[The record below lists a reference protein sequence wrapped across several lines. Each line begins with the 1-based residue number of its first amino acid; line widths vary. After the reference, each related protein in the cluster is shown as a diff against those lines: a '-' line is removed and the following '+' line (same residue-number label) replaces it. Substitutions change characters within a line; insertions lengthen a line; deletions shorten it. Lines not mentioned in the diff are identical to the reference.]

1 MDSEEVNE
9 EMNSILERLKAS
21 ERFDDAMWELEG
33 ELLDA
38 FGSERFTIYQKDS
51 NDQEIVSWYRTS
63 NDSVDEIRVPL
74 SPASIAGYCGMTM
87 QPLVIDDAYDSDYL
101 ESVSPEL
108 QFDHSY
114 DGASGYLTE
123 AMIVV
128 PIVHN
133 EKLYGVIQVINNVEG
148 GAFSDSIYFMAVQLA
163 DVIAE
168 SFRYE
173 LRTSTGPYDSLVQ
186 VGRISMETLDKAEE
200 KAKTDKVPVSHVL
213 RTTFDV
219 SSEDIGESF
228 AAYFQVPFHTFD
240 ENMVIDDDMIGTLN
254 KSFLAT
260 NHWVP
265 LYQDGVKATILIS
278 DPNNHELVME
288 IQNIIKAV
296 NYEFHVCLAED
307 ILKYLGLNAKGAV
320 ENTMDIADLDNILEG
335 GDGNILQEDS
345 TDTGNEELDTD
356 DESKIIQLVNKII
369 IRAVQEES
377 SDIHIEPMKG
387 KTPGEVR
394 MRVDGMCRK
403 VFDIPASLM
412 RPVVARIKVLS
423 NLDIAER
430 RKPQDGK
437 MTVRLRGKP
446 LELRVAT
453 LPTISGESAVL
464 RILAG
469 GGALPFEKLMFSEKN
484 AANIH
489 EMIAHP
495 HGIVFVVGPTGSGK
509 TTTLHAILA
518 LLNTEERKILTAE
531 DPVEITQNGLQQVQV
546 LPKAGLTFA
555 SAMRSFLRCDPDIIL
570 IGEMRDEET
579 ASTGVEA
586 SLTGH
591 LVFSTLHTNSA
602 PETIIRLLD
611 IGLDPMNFADALVG
625 VVAQRL
631 IRTLCGKCKQSY
643 KPEKDEVDK
652 LIHFYGGQEQ
662 VDKHLDINFS
672 ELELYKSN
680 GCEKCGHTG
689 YRGRMGIHE
698 VLMGTKDMKKL
709 VAKASPVPLLKD
721 QAVEDGMTTL
731 MQDGIAKVFLGYSD
745 LEMVRKVAFS

>member
-1 MDSEEVNE
+1 MEAENGQE

-38 FGSERFTIYQKDS
+38 FQAERFTIYQKDS
-51 NDQEIVSWYRTS
+51 NDQEVVSWYRTS
-63 NDSVDEIRVPL
+63 NDSVEEIRVPI
-74 SPASIAGYCGMTM
+74 SPASIAGYCAQTL

-101 ESVSPEL
+101 ESVNTQL

-123 AMIVV
+123 AMVVV
-128 PIVHN
+128 PIVFN
-133 EKLYGVIQVINNVEG
+133 EKLYGILQVINNVEG
-148 GAFSDSIYFMAVQLA
+148 GPFHDDTYYKATQLA
-163 DVIAE
+163 DCIAE
-168 SFRYE
+168 NFRYE
-173 LRTSTGPYDSLVQ
+173 LRTSSGPYDLLVQ
-186 VGRISMETLDKAEE
+186 SGRITMEQLDNAEE
-200 KAKTDKVPVSHVL
+200 RAKTDKVPISHAL
-213 RTTFDV
+213 RQMYDV
-219 SSEDIGESF
+219 AAEEIGESLST
-228 AAYFQVPFHTFD
+228 YYQVPFHAYD
-240 ENMVIDDDMIGTLN
+240 DNLLIDKDLLGNLN
-254 KSFLAT
+254 ISFLAS

-265 LYQDGVKATILIS
+265 LFSDSEKATILLA
-278 DPNNHELVME
+278 DPNDHELIME
-288 IQNIIKAV
+288 IQNIVKAM
-296 NYEFHVCLAED
+296 NYEFHVGLAED
-307 ILKYLGLNAKGAV
+307 ILRYLDLDPSGKQVKNMA
-320 ENTMDIADLDNILEG
+320 IADIDSLVEG
-335 GDGNILQEDS
+335 DEGVIQEMES
-345 TDTGNEELDTD
+345 GEGGNEELDSD
-356 DESKIIQLVNKII
+356 EESKIIQLVNKII
-369 IRAVQEES
+369 IRAVQEGS

-394 MRVDGMCRK
+394 MRIDGICRK
-403 VFDIPASLM
+403 VFDIPSTLM

-437 MTVRLRGKP
+437 MTVRLKGKP

-453 LPTISGESAVL
+453 LPVVNGESAVL
-464 RILAG
+464 RILAQ
-469 GGALPFEKLMFSEKN
+469 GGALPFDKLMLSQRN
-484 AANIH
+484 ADCIN
-489 EMIAHP
+489 EMMAHP
-495 HGIVFVVGPTGSGK
+495 HGIILVVGPTGSGK

-518 LLNTEERKILTAE
+518 VMNTEERKILTAE

-555 SAMRSFLRCDPDIIL
+555 SAMRSFLRCDPDVIL

-579 ASTGVEA
+579 AHSGIEA

-631 IRTLCGKCKQSY
+631 IRTLCGKCKQGY
-643 KPEKDEVDK
+643 IAEDEEWEKLRHLYGEEMYDIDFKDLDRKEHELFKPM
-652 LIHFYGGQEQ
+652 
-662 VDKHLDINFS
+662 
-672 ELELYKSN
+672 
-680 GCEKCGHTG
+680 GCEKCGQSG

-698 VLMGTKDMKKL
+698 VLMGTPKMKKL
-709 VAKASPVPLLKD
+709 VSKSAPVPDLVA
-721 QAVEDGMTTL
+721 QAVDDGMRTL
-731 MQDGIAKVFLGYSD
+731 LQDGIAKIINGHAD
-745 LEMVRKVAFS
+745 LDMVRKVAYK

>member
-1 MDSEEVNE
+1 MEEAVNGQE

-38 FGSERFTIYQKDS
+38 FSAERFTIYQKDA
-51 NDQEIVSWYRTS
+51 NDSEIVSWYRTS
-63 NDSVDEIRVPL
+63 NDSVQEVRVPI
-74 SPASIAGYCGMTM
+74 SPASIAGYCAMS
-87 QPLVIDDAYDSDYL
+87 QQAFVVDDAYDTDYL
-101 ESVSPEL
+101 ESLNQEL

-123 AMIVV
+123 AMVVV
-128 PIVHN
+128 PIVHH
-133 EKLYGVIQVINNVEG
+133 EKLYGVLQVINNVEG
-148 GAFSDSIYFMAVQLA
+148 GPFEDDTYYKAVQLA
-163 DVIAE
+163 EVISE

-173 LRTSTGPYDSLVQ
+173 LRTSSGPYDLIVQ
-186 VGRISMETLDKAEE
+186 SGRINLEQLDLAEDKAASE
-200 KAKTDKVPVSHVL
+200 KVPLSHAL
-213 RTTFDV
+213 RTMFDLTA
-219 SSEDIGESF
+219 EEIGECLST
-228 AAYFQVPFHTFD
+228 YYQVPFHSHD
-240 ENMVIDDDMIGTLN
+240 ENLILDEELMGNLN
-254 KSFLAT
+254 ISFLAS

-265 LYQDGVKATILIS
+265 LSNTGDRATILIS

-288 IQNIIKAV
+288 IQNIVKAM
-296 NYEFHVCLAED
+296 NYEFHVGLGED
-307 ILKYLGLNAKGAV
+307 ILRYLGLDPSGAQV
-320 ENTMDIADLDNILEG
+320 KSLSIADIDNLLEDG
-335 GDGNILQEDS
+335 GDTNELTEEAGEALSED
-345 TDTGNEELDTD
+345 LDSD
-356 DESKIIQLVNKII
+356 EESKIIQLVNKII
-369 IRAVQEES
+369 IRAVQEGS

-394 MRVDGMCRK
+394 MRVDGVCRK

-437 MTVRLRGKP
+437 MAVRLKGKP

-453 LPTISGESAVL
+453 LPVVNGESAVL

-469 GGALPFEKLMFSEKN
+469 GGALPFEKLMFSERN
-484 AANIH
+484 AEAIH
-489 EMIAHP
+489 NMIAHP
-495 HGIVFVVGPTGSGK
+495 HGIVLVVGPTGSGK

-518 LLNTEERKILTAE
+518 VLNTEERKILTAE

-555 SAMRSFLRCDPDIIL
+555 AALRSFLRCDPDVIL

-579 ASTGVEA
+579 AGSGIEA

-625 VVAQRL
+625 IVAQRL
-631 IRTLCGKCKQSY
+631 IRTLCKCKQPY
-643 KPEKDEVDK
+643 RPDQEEIDK
-652 LIHFYGGQEQ
+652 LVHFYGEEYI
-662 VDKHLDINFS
+662 DELNLNFD
-672 ELELYKSN
+672 ELELYKPN
-680 GCEKCGHTG
+680 GCDKCGHTG
-689 YRGRMGIHE
+689 YKGRMGIHE
-698 VLMGTKDMKKL
+698 ALDGTAAMKKL
-709 VAKASPVPLLKD
+709 VAKAATVPEIRD
-721 QAVEDGMTTL
+721 QAVKDGMRTL
-731 MQDGIAKVFLGYSD
+731 QQDGIAKIFMGHTD
-745 LEMVRKVAFS
+745 LVQVRKVAF